1 MRYAISLLAA
11 AALMASG
18 AASAQVFKCKGAGGK
33 TVYSDAPCQDGTPGS
48 VVNTSG
54 NVAESDSTRAA
65 ARGDFDD
72 PVQRTVQP
80 QRGNYAPAPTQQA
93 KPIDQIACK
102 NANRDLDLAKS
113 KMSLEISRGKPPGPM
128 LSAVKSAEIGV
139 DAACGTSVAT
149 TRARTE
155 SMRTTQPAQ
164 AGVAAQPAN
173 PAPSVMTHCAGG
185 FCHDNLGTPY
195 SRSADGRFM
204 HNSGTGQTCSVA
216 ANGRSMICN

>member
-1 MRYAISLLAA
+1 MRYAISLLVAA
-11 AALMASG
+11 AFMASG

-33 TVYSDAPCQDGTPGS
+33 TVYSDAPCQDGAPGV
-48 VVNTSG
+48 VVNTQG

-72 PVQRTVQP
+72 PVRRTVRP
-80 QRGNYAPAPTQQA
+80 QRGDYAPAPTQQA

-128 LSAVKSAEIGV
+128 LSAVKSAELGV
-139 DAACGTSVAT
+139 DAACNTNMAAK
-149 TRARTE
+149 RASTE
-155 SMRTTQPAQ
+155 PRRNTQPVQ
-164 AGVAAQPAN
+164 AGVAAQPAS

-185 FCHDNLGTPY
+185 FCHDNQGGVYHQHGNGTTMTGP
-195 SRSADGRFM
+195 DGR
-204 HNSGTGQTCSVA
+204 TCTQAGGMVQ
-216 ANGRSMICN
+216 C